1 VSISFSLKNKLY
13 KYLTLDKNM
22 AIVHIKTQ
30 EEFDKEVNEA
40 KELVIVDFWAPWC
53 GPCKMLGPIFEAVS
67 EEYENVKFVKV
78 DVDEAQDVAAS
89 FNIMSIPTLVLVKD
103 GNVVDQQMGAMSKD
117 QLKDFI
123 ESHSSD

>member
-1 VSISFSLKNKLY
+1 
-13 KYLTLDKNM
+13 M
-22 AIVHIKTQ
+22 AIIHVKTQ

-40 KELVIVDFWAPWC
+40 KEMVIVDFWAPWC
-53 GPCKMLGPIFEAVS
+53 GPCKMLGPVFEAMS
-67 EEYENVKFVKV
+67 EEYDNVKFVKV

-103 GNVVDQQMGAMSKD
+103 GNVVEQQMGAMSKD

-123 ESHSSD
+123 DSHNEEKEE